1 MMLETETVLDR
12 RRMRRHVSFWRT
24 AAIVAAVLALGAL
37 SFSGETLEALSTK
50 KHIARVTITG
60 TISEN
65 RKQLEM
71 LDKIA
76 EDDKTAAVIVFVNS
90 PGGTS
95 TGGEALFQALRKV
108 AKKKPVVG
116 QFGTVAASAGYIVG
130 LATDHIVARGNS
142 ITGSVGVIAQWP
154 EFAGLLDKVGVKVN
168 EIRSGELKAMPSPF
182 HPLDEKGRVTT
193 QEMVDDSF
201 KWFLDLVRERR
212 GVDTAT
218 VPGLEKGRV
227 FTGRQA
233 LSLKLVDEIGG
244 EEEAVKW
251 LEEKRSIKKDLKIVD
266 KKPEETSRLSLL
278 GLTSAAVGDIANE
291 LVAGVADAITGGAGH
306 NPLRLDGLVS
316 VWQPGEN

>member
-24 AAIVAAVLALGAL
+24 AAIVAAVLALGTL
-37 SFSGETLEALSTK
+37 SFSGETLDALSTK

-76 EDDKTAAVIVFVNS
+76 EDDKAAAVIVFVNS

-108 AKKKPVVG
+108 ANKKPVVG

-182 HPLDEKGRVTT
+182 QPLDEKGRVAT

-201 KWFLDLVRERR
+201 KWFLELVRERR

-233 LSLKLVDEIGG
+233 LALKLVDEIGG
-244 EEEAVKW
+244 EEQAVKW
-251 LEEKRSIKKDLKIVD
+251 LEEKKNIKKDLKIVD
-266 KKPEETSRLSLL
+266 KKPEDASRLDFL
-278 GLTSAAVGDIANE
+278 GFTRTAVHDMASE
-291 LVAGVADAITGGAGH
+291 LVAGVSDAITGGSGH

>member
-12 RRMRRHVSFWRT
+12 RRLRRHVSFWRM
-24 AAIVAAVLALGAL
+24 AAVVAALLALGAL
-37 SFSGETLEALSTK
+37 ILSSDTIRELTQK
-50 KHIARVTITG
+50 EYIARVSITG

-71 LDKIA
+71 LDDIA
-76 EDDKTAAVIVFVNS
+76 EDDKAKALIVFVNS

-108 AKKKPVVG
+108 ADKKPVIA

-130 LATDHIVARGNS
+130 LATDYIVARGNS

-154 EFAGLLDKVGVKVN
+154 EFAGILDKVGITVN
-168 EIRSGELKAMPSPF
+168 EIRSGELKAVPSPF
-182 HPLDEKGRVTT
+182 HPLEEKGRVAT

-201 KWFLDLVRERR
+201 GWFLNLVRTRR
-212 GVDTAT
+212 GIDTAG

-233 LSLKLVDEIGG
+233 LTYKLVDAIGG
-244 EEEAVKW
+244 GDEVRKW
-251 LEEKRSIKKDLKIVD
+251 LEEKHKLDKDLKIVD
-266 KKPEETSRLSLL
+266 KKPESKSRFSIF
-278 GLTSAAVGDIANE
+278 GASRSAMHDIAADM
-291 LVAGVADAITGGAGH
+291 VSGAADALTGGQATRA
-306 NPLRLDGLVS
+306 LRLDGLVS
-316 VWQPGEN
+316 VWQP